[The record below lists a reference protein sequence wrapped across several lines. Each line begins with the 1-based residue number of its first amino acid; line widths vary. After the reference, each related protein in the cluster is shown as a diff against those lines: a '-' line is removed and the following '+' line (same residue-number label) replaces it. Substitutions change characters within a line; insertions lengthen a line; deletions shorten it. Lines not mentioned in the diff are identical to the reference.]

1 MTPIEQIAQWID
13 DKPVW
18 WKHTVRLVLEHGEL
32 ERDHF
37 NEIYSIARMSHG
49 LEAKTEEY
57 TDACKPISFTGYT
70 QEQGTVLLAKLTDV
84 EGVGALAK
92 DQSLTFSKSGLHV
105 VYGDNG
111 AGKSSYVSILKN
123 ACLTRGEKP
132 KILGNVFEKIF
143 VTPSAKIFVENG
155 GDEEEIEWSLNC
167 SNLDTL
173 KSIRVFDSESAHH
186 YLNKEDTIGFKPMG
200 LNLLTEIAR
209 AISQIKAI
217 VDEDIMPGNGITSL
231 QVINSNSFAANFV
244 NSLSDKTDEEDLQ
257 KHKAKLG
264 EEEKI
269 EPLRKEIL
277 EDQAQS
283 PETKRAALVQQNAL
297 LTPLLNY
304 TSDLLRYLG
313 DKAFDRLLHLYL
325 DYSTKQEK
333 ADEIKKATLNNLPL
347 DTVTGISWQTLWNAA
362 KTFIEQE
369 PKLNNFPLNEG
380 DACPLCL
387 QDISASTEKRL
398 ESLGKFLKNH
408 AALEAKEA
416 YKLLQNAV
424 TKISAQTPS
433 FGNYKAALIELEK
446 FIPGSEKQFNTL
458 LQQLTQ
464 RKPIFSKPSELPETM
479 PALNIEVLEELKQ
492 KIELTA
498 QQIEGIKSDA
508 DLLSLVQKKQDELQH
523 LIDRQ
528 FILKNHD
535 VIVNNIR
542 RHKIVSK
549 MGALGRECNTRPIS
563 TLSSQINQEGT
574 VKPLVSALTEEL
586 KQFGFI
592 RFTVN
597 AKTRNRSG
605 HQQFKL
611 EIEDAGESIA
621 KIASEGEQRCIAI
634 AAFLAELKAEKRK
647 SAIIFDDPV
656 NSLSHQWRSRVADR
670 LVSESFNRQV
680 VVFTHDIVF
689 YKLLLEAAEAQD
701 ANHGSNALERSRR
714 GLVGIVR
721 DSAPWEALTTTKRIK
736 VLNNELRDLKKIDQN
751 GTDEEFRRLSR
762 EFYGRLR
769 ESWERLVEEKLLNKV
784 VNRFERGVQTQR
796 LKRLTDITDADITRI
811 DDAMSK
817 CSTYFTGHDSAPAI
831 GDPHP
836 TIEEVEKDLATL
848 DSFNIELQT
857 KRKRS
862 N

>member
-32 ERDHF
+32 EHDHF
-37 NEIYSIARMSHG
+37 GEIYSIARMTHG
-49 LEAKTEEY
+49 LNPKTEEY
-57 TDACKPISFTGYT
+57 NDACKPIDFTGYT
-70 QEQGTVLLAKLTDV
+70 QEQGTVLLTALMNV

-92 DQSLTFSKSGLHV
+92 EQTLNFTKTGLHI

-132 KILGNVFEKIF
+132 QILGNVFDKAP
-143 VTPSAKIFVENG
+143 VAPAAKIVVEDAG
-155 GDEEEIEWSLNC
+155 EAKEVEWSLAS
-167 SNLDTL
+167 SNLDAL

-200 LNLLTEIAR
+200 LNLLTEITR
-209 AISQIKAI
+209 AITQIKAI
-217 VDEDIMPGNGITSL
+217 VEEDIMPGNGITPL
-231 QVINSNSFAANFV
+231 QPLNSSSPAAIFV
-244 NSLSDKTDEEDLQ
+244 NSLSDKTDEADLQ
-257 KHKAKLG
+257 KHKA
-264 EEEKI
+264 EPDEQDKI

-283 PETKRAALVQQNAL
+283 PETKRAALVQQKEL
-297 LTPLLNY
+297 FTPFLNY

-313 DKAFDRLLHLYL
+313 DKAFDRLLYL
-325 DYSTKQEK
+325 HSDYSKKQGK
-333 ADEIKKATLNNLPL
+333 ADEIKEATLSNLPL
-347 DTVTGISWQTLWNAA
+347 DTVTGVSWQTLWSAA
-362 KTFIEQE
+362 KSFIEQE
-369 PKLNNFPLNEG
+369 PKLNNFPPTEG
-380 DACPLCL
+380 DVCPLCL
-387 QDISASTEKRL
+387 QDISGSTEEKL
-398 ESLGKFLKNH
+398 ASLGRFLEDR

-416 YKLLQNAV
+416 YKLFQHAV
-424 TKISAQTPS
+424 TQISAKTPS
-433 FGNYKAALIELEK
+433 LENYKAALIELEK
-446 FIPGSEKQFNTL
+446 FIPGSEKRFNTL
-458 LQQLTQ
+458 FLQLTQ
-464 RKPIFSKPSELPETM
+464 RKPIFSKPSELPET
-479 PALNIEVLEELKQ
+479 ISVLDVDVLDELKE
-492 KIELTA
+492 KIELIA
-498 QQIEGIKSDA
+498 LQSEDIKSDA
-508 DLLSLVQKKQDELQH
+508 DLVALIQEKKSNLQH

-528 FILKNHD
+528 FVFNNQDAIR
-535 VIVNNIR
+535 NNIR
-542 RHKIVSK
+542 RYKTISK
-549 MGALGRECNTRPIS
+549 MEALGSECNTRQIS
-563 TLSSQINQEGT
+563 NLSSQINQEST
-574 VKPLVSALTEEL
+574 VKPLVLALTEEL

-597 AKTRNRSG
+597 AKTRNKSG

-634 AAFLAELKAEKRK
+634 AAFLAEIKAENRK

-656 NSLSHQWRSRVADR
+656 NSLSHQWRSRVAGR
-670 LVSESFNRQV
+670 LVSESFDRQV

-701 ANHGSNALERSRR
+701 ANHGSNALERTRK
-714 GLVGIVR
+714 GLAGIVR
-721 DSAPWEALTTTKRIK
+721 YSAPWEALTTAKRIK
-736 VLNNELRDLKKIDQN
+736 VLNTELRDLKKVDQN
-751 GTDEEFRRLSR
+751 GTDDEFRRLSR

-796 LKRLTDITDADITRI
+796 LKKLTDITDADITRI

-817 CSTYFTGHDSAPAI
+817 CSTYFTGHDSAPAM
-831 GDPHP
+831 GDPYP
-836 TIEEVEKDLATL
+836 TIEEVVSDLAVIDT
-848 DSFNIELQT
+848 FNTELQT
-857 KRKRS
+857 DRKRS
-862 N
+862 

>member
-32 ERDHF
+32 ERDQF
-37 NEIYSIARMSHG
+37 REIYSVARMTHG
-49 LEAKTEEY
+49 LDPKTEEY
-57 TDACKPISFTGYT
+57 NDACKPIDFTGYT
-70 QEQGTVLLAKLTDV
+70 QEQGTVLLTALMNV

-92 DQSLTFSKSGLHV
+92 EQTLNFTKTGLHI

-132 KILGNVFEKIF
+132 QILGNVFDKAP
-143 VTPSAKIFVENG
+143 VVPAAKIVVDDAG
-155 GDEEEIEWSLNC
+155 KTEEVDWGLNS
-167 SNLDTL
+167 SNSDSL

-200 LNLLTEIAR
+200 LNLITEITR
-209 AISQIKAI
+209 AITQIKAI
-217 VDEDIMPGNGITSL
+217 VDEDIMPGNGITPLQSL
-231 QVINSNSFAANFV
+231 NSISPAANFV
-244 NSLSDKTDEEDLQ
+244 NSLSGKTDEIDLQ
-257 KHKAKLG
+257 KHKAEPDEQEKL
-264 EEEKI
+264 

-283 PETKRAALVQQNAL
+283 PETKRAALVQQKEL
-297 LTPLLNY
+297 FKPLLNY

-313 DKAFDRLLHLYL
+313 DKAFDRLLHLHS
-325 DYSTKQEK
+325 DYSKKQEK
-333 ADEIKKATLNNLPL
+333 ADEIKEATLSNLPL
-347 DTVTGISWQTLWNAA
+347 DTVTGVSWQTLWNAA
-362 KTFIEQE
+362 KSFIGQE
-369 PKLNNFPLNEG
+369 PQLNKFPLAEG
-380 DACPLCL
+380 DSCPLCL
-387 QDISASTEKRL
+387 QEISGPTEDRLASL
-398 ESLGKFLKNH
+398 AKFLEDR

-424 TKISAQTPS
+424 TKISAQVPS
-433 FGNYKAALIELEK
+433 LDNYKAALIELEK
-446 FIPGSEKQFNTL
+446 SLPGAEKRFDTL
-458 LQQLTQ
+458 FQELTR
-464 RKPIFSKPSELPETM
+464 RKPIFSKPSELPE
-479 PALNIEVLEELKQ
+479 AISVLDFDVLDELKQ
-492 KIELTA
+492 KIELIT
-498 QQIEGIKSDA
+498 QQSEDIKSDA
-508 DLLSLVQKKQDELQH
+508 DLLALVQKKQSDLQH
-523 LIDRQ
+523 LVDRQ
-528 FILKNHD
+528 FVLNNRDAIL
-535 VIVNNIR
+535 NNIR
-542 RHKIVSK
+542 RYKITSK
-549 MGALGRECNTRPIS
+549 MKALGGECNTRPIS
-563 TLSSQINQEGT
+563 TLSSQINQEST

-605 HQQFKL
+605 NQQFKL
-611 EIEDAGESIA
+611 EIEDADESIA

-634 AAFLAELKAEKRK
+634 AAFLAEIKAENRK

-656 NSLSHQWRSRVADR
+656 NSLSHQWRSRVAER
-670 LVSESFNRQV
+670 MVSESFNRQV

-689 YKLLLEAAEAQD
+689 YKLLLEAAEAQG
-701 ANHGSNALERSRR
+701 ANHETNALERTRK
-714 GLVGIVR
+714 GLAGIVR
-721 DSAPWEALTTTKRIK
+721 NSAPWEALTTAKRIK
-736 VLNNELRDLKKIDQN
+736 VLKGELRDLKKVDQN
-751 GTDEEFRRLSR
+751 GTDDEFRRLSR

-784 VNRFERGVQTQR
+784 VSRFERGIQTQR
-796 LKRLTDITDADITRI
+796 LKSLTDINPDDISKV

-831 GDPHP
+831 GDPYP
-836 TIEEVEKDLATL
+836 TIEEVEQDLAVIEA
-848 DSFNIELQT
+848 FNTELQT

-862 N
+862 